1 MASSHNLIT
10 HLAHKFRHAT
20 PNDKDVQKELNNL
33 ISINIKESKESIIN
47 EWLIEHF
54 KNKLKKAATVAG
66 TLNRPLVLYYGMI
79 EESEGSAKE
88 EIVLHNQKYITV
100 QIFTRGGFLPTSF
113 HEQYVFTIDKFISW
127 MIRERKNRE
136 MILQCLTTVNDSI

>member
-1 MASSHNLIT
+1 MASSYNFVT
-10 HLAHKFRHAT
+10 HLTHKFRHTT
-20 PNDKDVQKELNNL
+20 PYDKDVQKELNNL
-33 ISINIKESKESIIN
+33 ISINTTESKESIID

-66 TLNRPLVLYYGMI
+66 SLNRPLVLYYGII

-88 EIVLHNQKYITV
+88 EIVLYNQKYITV

-127 MIRERKNRE
+127 MIKERKNRE

>member
-1 MASSHNLIT
+1 VASSHIFTT

-33 ISINIKESKESIIN
+33 ISINIESKESIIN

-66 TLNRPLVLYYGMI
+66 TLNRPLVLYYGII

-127 MIRERKNRE
+127 MIKERKNRE

>member
-1 MASSHNLIT
+1 VASSHNFIT
-10 HLAHKFRHAT
+10 HLAHKCRHAT

-33 ISINIKESKESIIN
+33 ISINIESKESIIN

-66 TLNRPLVLYYGMI
+66 TLNRPLVLYYGII

-100 QIFTRGGFLPTSF
+100 QIFTRGGFLPTNF

-127 MIRERKNRE
+127 IVKERKNRE
-136 MILQCLTTVNDSI
+136 MILQCLMAVNDSI